1 LNQVLLIDKS
11 AYLYFESLDSNHIVR
26 LKERIVDVKMQ
37 LMALNETYQLEA
49 DQLRVEAIH
58 KALLRYESL
67 FLEAVQRTRGH
78 LYLVN
83 VVMAADAYEML
94 YQAKMVAE
102 SINREMG
109 VIEQE
114 IVSTIGRVVQSLL
127 VVSLGFLLVIGL
139 LSMVIVRS
147 ISRPISSLT
156 ETFTVLS
163 QGSSHATIPLFK
175 ADDEI
180 AALSRAAKVF
190 RDKNSE
196 TKLLLERYQELSE
209 QLEEKVELRTE
220 ELEQANR
227 ELLVA
232 IDRAESATQAKS
244 EFLANM
250 SHEIRTPMNGI
261 IGLSH
266 LALQHE
272 YTPGQRDYL
281 SKIHSSAELLLNV
294 LNNILDFSK
303 AEAGQVMVE
312 STPFDLKQVLKNVFD
327 SCDFTAKEK
336 GVTLHVVLDP
346 ELPTL
351 LLGDP
356 TRLQQVLLNLI
367 NNAIKFTAQ
376 GGVLLQLAP
385 AQQQDK
391 EVEIEFRVQDEGI
404 GLSQEQIKHLFQ
416 PFSQAESSTSRK
428 YGGTGLGLAISK
440 QLVEM
445 MGGEIGVESE
455 EGGGTTF
462 YFSLLMQ
469 RCDDGVTVEP
479 LSTPQEITHST
490 SGLQGVRVLLVED
503 NAINQQVASELLES
517 VGVVVTV
524 ADNGRKAV
532 EAVEQQSFDL
542 VLMDI
547 QMPEM
552 DGYEATRTIRQ
563 YYTEEALPILAMSAN
578 VMQSDRDQAREA
590 GMNDHI
596 GKPIVVQLLYE
607 KLAQWGG
614 QEAGSQQPVD
624 VVEPVT
630 QQGGEWPAKLP
641 GLDVDA
647 GLYQLMGNRVLYFK
661 LLEEFR
667 DKNRALV
674 DQMKL
679 EHSSGELKTLGMSL
693 HALKGSAGALSLYQV
708 AALASSMEQCLE
720 QDQKLMIT
728 QLQELDVALQQ
739 AFDSI
744 DLLMEQSG
752 RS

>member
-1 LNQVLLIDKS
+1 
-11 AYLYFESLDSNHIVR
+11 
-26 LKERIVDVKMQ
+26 
-37 LMALNETYQLEA
+37 
-49 DQLRVEAIH
+49 
-58 KALLRYESL
+58 
-67 FLEAVQRTRGH
+67 
-78 LYLVN
+78 
-83 VVMAADAYEML
+83 
-94 YQAKMVAE
+94 
-102 SINREMG
+102 
-109 VIEQE
+109 
-114 IVSTIGRVVQSLL
+114 
-127 VVSLGFLLVIGL
+127 
-139 LSMVIVRS
+139 
-147 ISRPISSLT
+147 
-156 ETFTVLS
+156 
-163 QGSSHATIPLFK
+163 
-175 ADDEI
+175 
-180 AALSRAAKVF
+180 
-190 RDKNSE
+190 
-196 TKLLLERYQELSE
+196 
-209 QLEEKVELRTE
+209 
-220 ELEQANR
+220 
-227 ELLVA
+227 
-232 IDRAESATQAKS
+232 
-244 EFLANM
+244 
-250 SHEIRTPMNGI
+250 
-261 IGLSH
+261 
-266 LALQHE
+266 
-272 YTPGQRDYL
+272 
-281 SKIHSSAELLLNV
+281 
-294 LNNILDFSK
+294 
-303 AEAGQVMVE
+303 
-312 STPFDLKQVLKNVFD
+312 
-327 SCDFTAKEK
+327 
-336 GVTLHVVLDP
+336 
-346 ELPTL
+346 
-351 LLGDP
+351 
-356 TRLQQVLLNLI
+356 
-367 NNAIKFTAQ
+367 
-376 GGVLLQLAP
+376 
-385 AQQQDK
+385 
-391 EVEIEFRVQDEGI
+391 
-404 GLSQEQIKHLFQ
+404 
-416 PFSQAESSTSRK
+416 
-428 YGGTGLGLAISK
+428 
-440 QLVEM
+440 
-445 MGGEIGVESE
+445 
-455 EGGGTTF
+455 
-462 YFSLLMQ
+462 
-469 RCDDGVTVEP
+469 VEP